1 MLDKKRMKK
10 AAYIGERR
18 TVDIK
23 GLEKESEWLKTIKL
37 PIKCETSYYNFHK
50 KNKTEFYSSLAV
62 PYKVERESEKWIEYL
77 EEVVSFFPSYC
88 MEELENGLPDEMRKH
103 PFLKFS
109 GFFVAYIENKCKIAN
124 SIIRDSLKKK
134 TIEIVLKNSTK
145 VLLEQ
150 LYKFKGNNEGMDS
163 SLCYEEFIKK
173 IITLVWIEEFIYEYP
188 LLFRVIIEESIKAMN
203 YFQEVDVN
211 LKNDFDKLKSKFNIK
226 GELISLESNA
236 GDSHKGQKQVIIL
249 KFEKGKVLYKPR
261 NLGID
266 QSFERLL
273 LYINNKIET
282 KLYAAKVINCG
293 NYGWQEYIPYIECK
307 DEKDVKEYYTNLG
320 IYSCLLNVLLAS
332 DMHMENIIA
341 SGSVPVFID
350 LESLFQGYKG
360 ITYNS
365 GGIYEK
371 IAEDI
376 KNSVLSTSLF
386 PGLTNMRNSR
396 DVSGITGDGNQ
407 KVPNALYTFENLYTA
422 DMKIVRKD
430 YIMQSK
436 NNIPKVNGKKVFP
449 RKYINEILNGFCIM
463 YKFISENKEDFTK
476 KGGILEWFYNMPVR
490 TILRDTASYGVL
502 LKASTEPHYMQDA
515 AIREQLFDR
524 LWYMVSEMENF
535 IGIVPYEIYDL
546 LNGDVPYFSSFIN
559 KRELYDGKNSEV
571 CIYYEK
577 TIVEQVAEKIKNMDA
592 IDEEKQKDFIKKS
605 MAEPIKRWEL
615 KEKKINYNKNLNE
628 FKEITDGELIE
639 KALDIAF
646 IIEKMSYRDVDNMDI
661 GWININITSSGQWGF
676 MPMDN
681 TLYEGTLG
689 IAIFMAQLF
698 HITKNDRVKKI
709 LDHIINSS
717 RIFNKCYRNGN
728 DISAFNGNLSVAYCY
743 YYIACITKQD
753 DLKKEAINEII
764 KCFALIEKDS
774 KYDIISGCAG
784 AMIVALRIYEKEKLS
799 ELLEF
804 SIKCGDHLVNN
815 ISEKNE
821 KFGWY
826 TAAGGDSVLAG
837 MSHGNAG
844 ISWALLELHKQTGR
858 DKYLECA
865 QKAINYENSLYN
877 VEDNNWTDMRNRENR
892 IKKGFPEPVNWCHGA
907 PGIGL
912 SRILCKKI
920 NSGVIDDIDI
930 RNAIQKTLT
939 AGFGGSDCLC
949 HGSLGNV
956 EILLNA
962 ANLYRNPQYLTES
975 RKILKD
981 LIVQNNEQ
989 GWICGVPQKIFV
1001 AGFMTGLSGIGYGL
1015 LRMLD
1020 SKNVPCVLAFELP
1033 EVK

>member
-1 MLDKKRMKK
+1 
-10 AAYIGERR
+10 
-18 TVDIK
+18 
-23 GLEKESEWLKTIKL
+23 
-37 PIKCETSYYNFHK
+37 
-50 KNKTEFYSSLAV
+50 
-62 PYKVERESEKWIEYL
+62 
-77 EEVVSFFPSYC
+77 
-88 MEELENGLPDEMRKH
+88 
-103 PFLKFS
+103 
-109 GFFVAYIENKCKIAN
+109 
-124 SIIRDSLKKK
+124 
-134 TIEIVLKNSTK
+134 
-145 VLLEQ
+145 
-150 LYKFKGNNEGMDS
+150 
-163 SLCYEEFIKK
+163 
-173 IITLVWIEEFIYEYP
+173 
-188 LLFRVIIEESIKAMN
+188 
-203 YFQEVDVN
+203 
-211 LKNDFDKLKSKFNIK
+211 
-226 GELISLESNA
+226 
-236 GDSHKGQKQVIIL
+236 
-249 KFEKGKVLYKPR
+249 
-261 NLGID
+261 
-266 QSFERLL
+266 
-273 LYINNKIET
+273 
-282 KLYAAKVINCG
+282 
-293 NYGWQEYIPYIECK
+293 
-307 DEKDVKEYYTNLG
+307 
-320 IYSCLLNVLLAS
+320 
-332 DMHMENIIA
+332 
-341 SGSVPVFID
+341 
-350 LESLFQGYKG
+350 
-360 ITYNS
+360 
-365 GGIYEK
+365 
-371 IAEDI
+371 
-376 KNSVLSTSLF
+376 
-386 PGLTNMRNSR
+386 
-396 DVSGITGDGNQ
+396 
-407 KVPNALYTFENLYTA
+407 
-422 DMKIVRKD
+422 
-430 YIMQSK
+430 
-436 NNIPKVNGKKVFP
+436 
-449 RKYINEILNGFCIM
+449 
-463 YKFISENKEDFTK
+463 
-476 KGGILEWFYNMPVR
+476 
-490 TILRDTASYGVL
+490 
-502 LKASTEPHYMQDA
+502 MQDA

-661 GWININITSSGQWGF
+661 GWININITSSGQWVF